1 MTDDESA
8 RGARRGL
15 RWVFWRHL
23 PYGGLVGALILFSIS
38 LTPSLLPRPWYLQGV
53 VSGVTAL
60 VGFGI
65 GSAIS
70 ALIRFFGVR
79 EPSPQFKRWAWRL
92 LLPASLLIGGVFLY
106 LGAQWDKV
114 VRDLMGSPQQAML
127 EWGYM
132 VIAALVFGYL
142 FLVISRLFRALGL
155 GIGLLLDLVMPRRIA
170 MISGAGL
177 AVFLFVGFL
186 SGFVFDNMVY
196 LVNGFFS
203 VVNEGTSEGINE
215 PTSTLRSGGPASLI
229 SWDSLG
235 VKGRDFTGTGGGPTM
250 TDIIVFNALL
260 RSRPIEDAFTREPA
274 TEPIRVYVGLES
286 AGSVEEQV
294 ALAVA
299 ELDRTEAWDRSV
311 IMIATT
317 TGTGWINEKVAASL
331 EYMHNGDTA
340 IVGLQYSYLP
350 SWISFVLDRKKA
362 ASAGRTLVNGVHE
375 WWSQLPEDHRP
386 LLLVYGESLGSYGTE
401 SAFDDVKDLLN
412 KVDGALL
419 VGPTFVNP
427 IHNDITE
434 NRDEGSPEWRAVYLN
449 GQEVRVAV
457 VPDDLSQ
464 PTSPWLSPGI
474 VYLSNSSDPITYS
487 NPALVYSP
495 PDWLGDP
502 RGPDVTPDMMWL
514 PLITFW
520 QMAGDLAFS
529 TGVPAGHGHK
539 YGANVVDGWAALSAP
554 EGWTDADT
562 QRLRDVIGHDE

>member
-1 MTDDESA
+1 MTNDESPG
-8 RGARRGL
+8 RLRRGL

-23 PYGGLVGALILFSIS
+23 PFGGLVGALILFSIS
-38 LTPSLLPRPWYLQGV
+38 LTPSLLPRPWYLQGLL
-53 VSGVTAL
+53 SGVTAL

-70 ALIRFFGVR
+70 ALIRFFGVS
-79 EPSPQFKRWAWRL
+79 EPSAQFKRWAWRL
-92 LLPASLLIGGVFLY
+92 LLLASLLIGGVFVY
-106 LGAQWDKV
+106 LGAQWDKA
-114 VRDLMGSPQQAML
+114 VRDLMGSPQQTVL

-155 GIGLLLDLVMPRRIA
+155 GIGLLLDRVMPRRIA
-170 MISGAGL
+170 MIIGSGI
-177 AVFLFVGFL
+177 AVFLVVGFL
-186 SGFVFDNMVY
+186 SGFVFDSMVY
-196 LVNGFFS
+196 AVNGLFS
-203 VVNEGTSEGINE
+203 VVNEGTPEGITE
-215 PTSTLRSGGPASLI
+215 PTSTLKSGGPDSLI

-235 VKGRDFTGTGGGPTM
+235 VKGREFTGTGGGPTI
-250 TDIIVFNALL
+250 TDISDFG
-260 RSRPIEDAFTREPA
+260 REKA
-274 TEPIRVYVGLES
+274 TETIRVYVGLES
-286 AGSVEEQV
+286 AGSLQKQV

-299 ELDRTEAWDRSV
+299 ELDRTEARDRSV

-317 TGTGWINEKVAASL
+317 TGTGWINERVAASL

-340 IVGLQYSYLP
+340 IVSLQYSYLP
-350 SWISFVLDRKKA
+350 SSISFVLDREKA
-362 ASAGRTLVNGVHE
+362 ADAGRMLVSGVHE

-419 VGPTFVNP
+419 VGPTYVNP
-427 IHNDITE
+427 IRNDITE

-474 VYLSNSSDPITYS
+474 VYLSNSSDPVTYA

-495 PDWLGDP
+495 PDWLDDP

-520 QMAGDLAFS
+520 QMGGDLVFS
-529 TGVPAGHGHK
+529 AGVPAGHGHE

-562 QRLRDVIGHDE
+562 QRLRVVIGHNE